1 MRKLVIGMLV
11 MRALILKTLHPIESV
26 GSLFREDALQRMMIL
41 TFYHGGKFKVEILQS
56 TAIDF
61 IGYPCLY
68 HIFRV
73 CF

>member
-41 TFYHGGKFKVEILQS
+41 TFYHGGKF
-56 TAIDF
+56 
-61 IGYPCLY
+61 
-68 HIFRV
+68 
-73 CF
+73 